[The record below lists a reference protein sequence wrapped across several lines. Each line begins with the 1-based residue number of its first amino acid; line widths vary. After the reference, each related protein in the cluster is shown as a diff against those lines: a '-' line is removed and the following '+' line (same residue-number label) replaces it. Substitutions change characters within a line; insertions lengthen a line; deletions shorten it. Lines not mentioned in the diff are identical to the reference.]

1 MKTKA
6 ELKSEVLRVLRTQ
19 GFSIRDGKIKKG
31 RDKDKTVLRS
41 LHTVA
46 VDHRIE
52 QARAG
57 LKRHENELL
66 HKIASGRDVKPI
78 EIRPRLVE
86 VQPESFDELLFRYA
100 RLHWSIPVSAGYGRR
115 LRFVVY
121 DDANDKLIGIIGLG
135 DPIFALGPRD
145 RWIGWGL
152 EAKRDRLQ
160 CTMEAFVLGAV
171 PPYSNLLC
179 GKLVAMLLCSNEVR
193 LAFHRKYHGN
203 RSIVSGR
210 PLDGRL
216 ALVATTSALGR
227 SSLYNRIRFG
237 EEEAYTSVGFTLGS
251 GEFQFSN
258 GVYRDLRMFGSRYCA
273 ATAKN
278 ENWGV
283 GFRNKREVL
292 RKVLPR
298 LGLSPEL
305 LYHQVER
312 EVFLVPLAKN
322 SQAFLRGEH
331 NRLRW
336 HDRPAAEIFAWFRGR
351 WLLPRAERDPSYAF
365 FEREAYRLWPKP
377 GAHDKRQ

>member
-6 ELKSEVLRVLRTQ
+6 ELKNQVLRALRTQ
-19 GFSIRDGKIKKG
+19 GFSIRDGKINKG
-31 RDKDKTVLRS
+31 RDKDKAVLRS

-46 VDHRIE
+46 VDHRVE

-66 HKIASGRDVKPI
+66 QKIASGRDVKPDD
-78 EIRPRLVE
+78 IRPRLVE

-152 EAKRDRLQ
+152 EAKQNRLQ

-179 GKLVAMLLCSNEVR
+179 GKLVAMLLCSNEIR
-193 LAFHRKYHGN
+193 LAFHRKYHGK

-216 ALVATTSALGR
+216 ALVSTTSALGR
-227 SSLYNRIRFG
+227 SSLYNRIRLHG
-237 EEEAYTSVGFTLGS
+237 EEIYTSVGFTLGS

-258 GVYRDLRMFGSRYCA
+258 GVYRDLRMFGERYCV

-278 ENWGV
+278 ENWGI

-298 LGLSPEL
+298 LGLSSKL
-305 LYHQVER
+305 LYHQIER

-322 SQAFLRGEH
+322 SQPFLSGEH
-331 NRLRW
+331 SRLRW
-336 HDRPAAEIFAWFRGR
+336 HDRPAAEIFDWFRGR
-351 WLLPRAERDPSYAF
+351 WLLPRAERDPSYASF
-365 FEREAYRLWPKP
+365 DREAYRLWRSP
-377 GAHDKRQ
+377 GAHDKRE

>member
-31 RDKDKTVLRS
+31 GDKDKTVLRS

-121 DDANDKLIGIIGLG
+121 DDANKKLIGIIGLG

-145 RWIGWGL
+145 RWIGWELG
-152 EAKRDRLQ
+152 AKRDRLQ

-179 GKLVAMLLCSNEVR
+179 GKLVAMFLCSNEVR

-216 ALVATTSALGR
+216 ALVSTTSALGR
-227 SSLYNRIRFG
+227 SSLYNRIRFRG
-237 EEEAYTSVGFTLGS
+237 QEVYTSVGFTMGS

-258 GVYRDLRMFGSRYCA
+258 GVYRDLRMFGSRYCV

-278 ENWGV
+278 ENWGI

-298 LGLSPEL
+298 LGLSPKL

-312 EVFLVPLAKN
+312 EVFVVPLAEN

-331 NRLRW
+331 SRLRW
-336 HDRPAAEIFAWFRGR
+336 HDRPAAEIFDWFRDR
-351 WLLPRAERDPSYAF
+351 WLLPRAARDPRYSS
-365 FEREAYRLWPKP
+365 FEREAYRLWPL
-377 GAHDKRQ
+377 GAHDKRE